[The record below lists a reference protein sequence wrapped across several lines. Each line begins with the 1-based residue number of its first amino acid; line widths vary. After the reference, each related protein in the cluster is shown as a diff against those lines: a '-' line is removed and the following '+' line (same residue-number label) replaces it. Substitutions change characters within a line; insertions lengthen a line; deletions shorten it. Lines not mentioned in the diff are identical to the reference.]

1 MVLVLSFTD
10 FCGTTYLRVD
20 QIFGWQ
26 NIFHPVIN
34 SISFTPPWALS
45 FNRAGLGTRV
55 LGGLH
60 FCLLLA
66 WAMAVAWRGA
76 AEFQKWQTLISLL
89 AAIST
94 LMYPQLCW
102 HIEVVGGLTL
112 QSPKFLGMVYYGT
125 CRGVVA
131 CTLVSILNLWGTN
144 QTLHIKGLFLNKS
157 SEQR

>member
-66 WAMAVAWRGA
+66 WAMAVAWRCRIPKMANVNFSSSCYIYAYVPLAMLAYRSCWWVDTVVPKIPGNGLL
-76 AEFQKWQTLISLL
+76 WYLSWSRSLHL
-89 AAIST
+89 GQHFES
-94 LMYPQLCW
+94 
-102 HIEVVGGLTL
+102 VGD
-112 QSPKFLGMVYYGT
+112 
-125 CRGVVA
+125 
-131 CTLVSILNLWGTN
+131 
-144 QTLHIKGLFLNKS
+144 
-157 SEQR
+157 